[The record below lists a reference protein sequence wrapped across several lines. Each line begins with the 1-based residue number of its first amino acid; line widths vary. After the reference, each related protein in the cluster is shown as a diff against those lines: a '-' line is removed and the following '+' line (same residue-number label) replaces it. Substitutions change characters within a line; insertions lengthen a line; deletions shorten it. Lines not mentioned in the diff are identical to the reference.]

1 MEAEKSG
8 HAPRNL
14 QMGEEFH
21 SVHAQGADKSKYKPS
36 GYNAMAYA
44 PLHKIESEAQLQSVP
59 QDKLNSGYTLW
70 VMVREEIYQNKRSR
84 AYDESDLQEVTSF
97 DTVSHKTTI
106 YFTLNLIYLI

>member
-97 DTVSHKTTI
+97 DTVSHKTTT